1 MNSDH
6 PFFSVVIPTHGRPT
20 QLAHC
25 LEALASLDYPR
36 DRYEVI
42 IVDDGSETPLDS
54 DVVPFEKRLNLTL
67 LRTPVNIGPAA
78 ARNRGGA
85 QSKGDFLAFT
95 DSDCVPAR
103 DWLQRL
109 AERFAA
115 TPECAIGGL
124 TINALE
130 ENVYATASQLLIAYL
145 YSYYNA
151 DRDHAQ
157 FLTSCNL
164 SLPLELFRRING
176 FDDSFP
182 LAAAEDRDLCDRWLH
197 HGYRMIVAPEVIV
210 YHAHPLTFRTF
221 WRQHFNYGR
230 GAFHFHRMRRARG
243 RGPVRLEPLRF
254 YLRLL
259 KYPFM
264 ETSGAPALLIS
275 GLMFCSQVA
284 NAAGFFWTKMNRT
297 VRSQGSADG
306 PETKKRQDDPGT

>member
-6 PFFSVVIPTHGRPT
+6 PFFSVVIPTHGRAN
-20 QLAHC
+20 QLTHC
-25 LEALASLDYPR
+25 LEGLASLEYPR

-54 DVVPFEKRLNLTL
+54 AVVLFEERLNLTL
-67 LRTPVNIGPAA
+67 LRTPANVGPAA

-95 DSDCVPAR
+95 DSDCAPAA

-124 TINALE
+124 IINALE
-130 ENVYATASQLLIAYL
+130 ENVYSVASQLLITYL

-151 DRDHAQ
+151 DPDHAQ
-157 FLTSCNL
+157 FFTSCNL
-164 SLPLELFRRING
+164 ALPAELFRRTNG

-182 LAAAEDRDLCDRWLH
+182 LAAAEDRDLCDRWLS
-197 HGYRMIVAPEVIV
+197 HGYGMILAPEAIV

-230 GAFHFHRMRRARG
+230 GAFHFHRMRAARG
-243 RGPVRLEPLRF
+243 REQVRLEPLRF

-264 ETSGAPALLIS
+264 EPPGIPAPLIS

-284 NAAGFFWTKMNRT
+284 NAAGFFWAKLNRT
-297 VRSQGSADG
+297 TA
-306 PETKKRQDDPGT
+306 